1 MIKPTI
7 GRVVWF
13 FPHGVGRPDEKRQPN
28 PMLVAFVHEGGEL
41 VNLGGF
47 NSNGQPI
54 SACSV
59 RLLQEESQYPVV
71 EAFCCWMPYQ
81 IGQAAKEKSMGA
93 EKGVVVPAASIE
105 AVSAPAGGP
114 ISVADKAAKEAAVA
128 KAALQ
133 QTEKPKPVPFPPAGP
148 AKQT

>member
-13 FPHGVGRPDEKRQPN
+13 FQNGVGRADEKRQPN
-28 PMLVAFVHEGGEL
+28 AMLVAFVHEGGEL

-59 RLLQEESQYPVV
+59 PLLQEESQYPVV

-81 IGQAAKEKSMGA
+81 IGQAAKEKQMDKPVA
-93 EKGVVVPAASIE
+93 VTPAP
-105 AVSAPAGGP
+105 VAGP
-114 ISVADKAAKEAAVA
+114 VSVADKAAKEGLVA
-128 KAALQ
+128 REALQ
-133 QTEKPKPVPFPPAGP
+133 QHAKPKPLPLPGNLAE
-148 AKQT
+148 AKKP